1 MPKSLHH
8 CCRIYCSLDAEITA
22 LLIAENTALLDA
34 VNNSWILD
42 TDICNYAG
50 ACRFYVGLAKEIRV
64 LDSPEFEEYVKTYIQ
79 ENLMK

>member
-1 MPKSLHH
+1 MSVMAKN
-8 CCRIYCSLDAEITA
+8 
-22 LLIAENTALLDA
+22 LLIEEYPLAEKYLKRK
-34 VNNSWILD
+34 VNSWILD